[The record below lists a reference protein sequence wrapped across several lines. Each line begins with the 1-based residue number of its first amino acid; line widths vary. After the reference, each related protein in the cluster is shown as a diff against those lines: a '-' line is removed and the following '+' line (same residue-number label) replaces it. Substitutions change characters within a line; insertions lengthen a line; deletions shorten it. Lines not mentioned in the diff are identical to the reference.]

1 MKQLI
6 CQIVLLPSS
15 IALDELSVTVDNMNR
30 TVNEGDTLNL
40 CVSLSSSNYE
50 FSFNVNATAVFDDIA
65 GCKCS

>member
-6 CQIVLLPSS
+6 CQIVILPSS

-40 CVSLSSSNYE
+40 CVNLSSSNYE
-50 FSFNVNATAVFDDIA
+50 FSFYVNATADFDDA
-65 GCKCS
+65 ADCKCS